1 MKLNNL
7 ALALIILV
15 LLGGGIIT
23 TLVLDLWSPKPGEAT
38 PPVTSMDSNSITSQ
52 SDNITG
58 ETQAVIN
65 FNTPY
70 KPAEI
75 KGTNTFAEISKM
87 FNVPLNDLGNAFGL
101 TSIPNFSALKA
112 RELKA
117 IYTNLG
123 PNIKLETE
131 SVRIFVSM
139 YTAKPYPYSPTAY
152 LPAPAVTILK
162 QKATLTKEQLTFLDT
177 HTLNVSSAQAS
188 NATGSVPSNQPTV
201 TGETSFQ
208 RLIDYGVPREEI
220 EKTIGEKLPPTNM
233 LIRDYATQRN
243 KDFLAIIST
252 LQELVNK
259 RYPLR

>member
-7 ALALIILV
+7 ALALIIVV
-15 LLGGGIIT
+15 LLGGGIIAT
-23 TLVLDLWSPKPGEAT
+23 VALDLWSAKPEISVPSAT
-38 PPVTSMDSNSITSQ
+38 SAENNTITSQ
-52 SDNITG
+52 SDNTTG
-58 ETQAVIN
+58 EKQAVMN

-75 KGTNTFAEISKM
+75 KGTNTFAEISQM
-87 FNVPLNDLGNAFGL
+87 FNIPLNDLGNAFGL
-101 TSIPNFSALKA
+101 TSIPNYSALKA

-123 PNIKLETE
+123 SNIKLETE

-139 YTAKPYPYSPTAY
+139 YTAKPYTYSPTAY
-152 LPAPAVTILK
+152 LPVPAVTILK
-162 QKATLTKEQLTFLDT
+162 QKAALTKEQIAFLDT
-177 HTLNVSSAQAS
+177 HTLNIGSKQVA
-188 NATGSVPSNQPTV
+188 NATGSIPSNQPVV

-208 RLIDYGVPREEI
+208 RLIDYGIPREEI
-220 EKTIGEKLPPTNM
+220 EKAIGEKLPSTNM

-243 KDFLAIIST
+243 RDFLSIISI

-259 RYPLR
+259 RYPIR